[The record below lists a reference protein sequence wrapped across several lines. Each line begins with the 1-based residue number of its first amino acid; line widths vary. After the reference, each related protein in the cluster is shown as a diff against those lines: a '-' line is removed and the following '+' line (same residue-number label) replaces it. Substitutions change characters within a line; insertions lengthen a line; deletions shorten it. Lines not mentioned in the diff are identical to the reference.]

1 MIIKSPTILVVS
13 LYFSASRRQGGG
25 WLFLPEPCLH
35 LSSRPLPSHEHLW
48 LLLPPLNSWPSYIQ
62 DVCIWLVQLSMSK
75 IDLVISPSFPKP
87 SSHVFL
93 YFSKFLYFYFSDQTR
108 KQGVV
113 PESSILNVVLSILL
127 PQNLPNLLS
136 TFQPHCHCLSRG
148 LEQLVITDIATIE
161 S

>member
-1 MIIKSPTILVVS
+1 MIIKSPTILAVS
-13 LYFSASRRQGGG
+13 LYSSVSRRQGGG
-25 WLFLPEPCLH
+25 WLSIPEPCLH

-62 DVCIWLVQLSMSK
+62 GVCIWLVQLSMST
-75 IDLVISPSFPKP
+75 IDLGISPSFPKP

-113 PESSILNVVLSILL
+113 LESYFPIPPYRMKFCEFYFLKISETCS
-127 PQNLPNLLS
+127 PPS
-136 TFQPHCHCLSRG
+136 SP
-148 LEQLVITDIATIE
+148 IATALVE
-161 S
+161 AWSS